1 MHIHQYLQSRIII
14 IIIISIIIIQRHV
27 SATPVTVI
35 SVSYNR
41 NTEIMQIF
49 VQNCMLI
56 LLIGCV

>member
-35 SVSYNR
+35 RVSYNR